1 MILTQCAVCATPL
14 PHPRLQCGICKTP
27 YCGRDCQKLHWKG
40 GHRALCPQIKRG
52 GGAEQYH
59 ATQKYAEAVAVAVM
73 KCSEDTRGQTCYIC
87 TEALHWKTKE
97 GLVRGCA
104 CRGTAGF
111 AHASCLAE
119 QVKILVAE
127 CEENNLDAQ
136 AMQSRWDRWDYCG
149 LCEQRYH
156 GAVACALGWACWKTY
171 VGRPETDWTRCK
183 AMGKLGCG
191 LCGSRRWADALP
203 VLEARLS
210 TMTRLNLGTEPD
222 MLLAY
227 ANVANTYQMLGKLE
241 QAMPMRME
249 AYSRSL
255 RILGAEHRN
264 TLIEVLLNRLDR
276 HDEAKLLMR
285 KALPVARRVLGED
298 DRTTLWMRC
307 VYSDT
312 LYYDQEECINTLED
326 TFRIAR
332 RVLGGAHPDVVR
344 IEQDLAYQRA
354 VRRRVY
360 LYFGILWGALVLAI
374 SAGVWFVWL
383 NLPAS
388 PGSVS

>member
-156 GAVACALGWACWKTY
+156 GVVACALGWACWKTY
-171 VGRPETDWTRCK
+171 VGRPEADFARCAAMNSLGDGLTDAEHLEDSVTVREAQVSMLRRVGAPADQMLVAQGNLAQCYSR
-183 AMGKLGCG
+183 LG
-191 LCGSRRWADALP
+191 RKEEALP
-203 VLEARLS
+203 MFEAIYSGHLELFGNEEKNTITSAMNYAISLF
-210 TMTRLNLGTEPD
+210 G
-222 MLLAY
+222 LL
-227 ANVANTYQMLGKLE
+227 
-241 QAMPMRME
+241 
-249 AYSRSL
+249 
-255 RILGAEHRN
+255 HF
-264 TLIEVLLNRLDR
+264 
-276 HDEAKLLMR
+276 DEAKSVLREM
-285 KALPVARRVLGED
+285 LPVARRVLGENSVEA
-298 DRTTLWMRC
+298 LKMRSMHASALYK
-307 VYSDT
+307 VADT
-312 LYYDQEECINTLED
+312 LDDLREAVNTFEETVP
-326 TFRIAR
+326 TTR
-332 RVLGGAHPDVVR
+332 RVLGGAHPLVRVVEEDLQKARAALRARGGDVESVR
-344 IEQDLAYQRA
+344 QAMA
-354 VRRRVY
+354 
-360 LYFGILWGALVLAI
+360 AMT
-374 SAGVWFVWL
+374 
-383 NLPAS
+383 
-388 PGSVS
+388 PGDA